1 MSHSFIVFNVSVYT
15 TKFSQLWLGDPNR
28 PNESQK
34 DFLTRFLES
43 SKDTIITSTDKEHTI
58 LKKYEMQRFASQSE
72 TDKVISDFAKLVKDN
87 TGVKFFKENFYR
99 SDVL

>member
-1 MSHSFIVFNVSVYT
+1 MNIYLVFNVSVYT

-43 SKDTIITSTDKEHTI
+43 SKDKIITSTDKEHTI
-58 LKKYEMQRFASQSE
+58 
-72 TDKVISDFAKLVKDN
+72 
-87 TGVKFFKENFYR
+87 
-99 SDVL
+99 